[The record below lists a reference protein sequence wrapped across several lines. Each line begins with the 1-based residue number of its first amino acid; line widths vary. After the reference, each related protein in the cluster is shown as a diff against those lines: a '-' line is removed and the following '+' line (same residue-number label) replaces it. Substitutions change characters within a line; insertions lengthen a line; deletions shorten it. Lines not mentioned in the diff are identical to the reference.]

1 MDGVQKPVELILA
14 RNLLSSLSTPGF
26 LIDKGG
32 VLIFY
37 NEAAGM
43 MLGKRF
49 EEIGTVGPE
58 QWSLV
63 FGPLNEK
70 GEPIPYDELPLV
82 HAIRGGRPAH
92 GHMNLRSADGSQ
104 HEIEV
109 SAVPIL
115 TPNGSRGGMAFFW
128 PAVEES

>member
-1 MDGVQKPVELILA
+1 MEGSQKPIELILA
-14 RNLLSSLSTPGF
+14 RNLLSSLTTPGF

-37 NEAAGM
+37 NEAAGS

-49 EEIGTVGPE
+49 EEIGQVGPE

-63 FGPLNEK
+63 FGPLDDQGK
-70 GEPIPYDELPLV
+70 PIPYDELPLV

-92 GHMNLRSADGSQ
+92 GELHLRSADGSV
-104 HEIEV
+104 HHIEV

-128 PAVEES
+128 PSLEGR